1 MEIDIRTS
9 GYQKRE
15 QVAAPLDA
23 YAATLNT
30 LQQKH
35 ETAIDTANKIKTFLA
50 NKELNEAENKWLS
63 DYSQQINNQIEAA
76 AQEGSYASAL
86 TTATKLAGD
95 VASNPALIGR
105 ERYQQQYK
113 KFQDEINASKEYDG
127 DIKAYALAQN
137 KYNYQDTTDENG
149 RITGGSTFEPNYRPV
164 AQVDIDE
171 IYRKALSTVGVDA
184 SQGEQLVWGDAN
196 GNIKA
201 SGANIAEGDLPFL
214 KTASG
219 IKKLDANKIRQA
231 VEAAIDQT
239 SGARASLK
247 QDYIVNAWKASRG
260 DKNNLVTKKDG
271 TIMSQEEFEENLLAP
286 RYAASAY
293 KQVSSSIDTSI
304 GFSIMESRRKET
316 AAASA
321 KAAKAS
327 SANPK
332 ELRVITDFYSPFG
345 AREVQPDTPSKLTSA
360 LNDAQTKFGNLLAE
374 YNIDKNLTADQA
386 YAELRTRI
394 NQNVSITDGA
404 RNELLAQ
411 ADNIRNIIQTNTNR
425 LEAMKSHLNE
435 QEQQAVEFL
444 GRRFSNGSMT
454 SSDNPYQK
462 RYAEAVNKLF
472 VEPSGKVNDRVLVRD
487 SPNNLSIIRNKL
499 AQLGFTSKDIRYQ
512 KVNGDEYIY
521 ISKDAYTKAAP
532 EIADIIGVSQ
542 VGFASNSQEVPKEF
556 TANAKLYEGWGGRD
570 RKNSIASVYR
580 EVSNLSEQS
589 TKRLDET
596 FPSNFVQIQNFYIPQ
611 TVTVDGQTMTKN
623 LLDDYS
629 DAAIKNL
636 STADGGALKIL
647 MRGKDGKLVQVDD
660 SEMRQ
665 NIIQNIAASYT
676 QDKNRVIPG
685 WAVDSATGEYGMT
698 ITFPYIPKTTKNSP
712 RRPDGKDPAYLDAG
726 SYFIVGAPLNGAIA
740 QFSEIPAVKAART
753 VYGIRYNSALQRGY
767 KLSDSE
773 LGDGSYDAY
782 YSVDKQGNP
791 RITVDT
797 GNGQISG
804 NLQEMTD
811 LLTNNYANKATLAPV
826 KSEIEKLQARNGS
839 LASSPVEGQNRVI
852 GGIFHKVLIDAGV
865 TELSEVPLE
874 QRPIILQRF
883 STMYRNLTGE
893 NVSTEFQQQM
903 IESLK

>member
-1 MEIDIRTS
+1 MPIDIKTS

-15 QVAAPLDA
+15 RVAAPLDV
-23 YAATLNT
+23 YNSTLNT

-35 ETAIDTANKIKTFLA
+35 DTAIETSNQIKTFLA
-50 NKELNEAENKWLS
+50 NKQLNEAENEWL
-63 DYSQQINNQIEAA
+63 DKYSRDVNAQIEAS
-76 AQEGSYASAL
+76 AQEGSYATAL
-86 TTATKLAGD
+86 TTATKLAGE

-113 KFQDEINASKEYDG
+113 KFQDEINSSKEYDG

-149 RITGGSTFEPNYRPV
+149 RITGGTTFTPNYRPV
-164 AQVDIDE
+164 TQVDIDE
-171 IYRKALSTVGVDA
+171 IYRKALSTVGVDV
-184 SQGEQLVWGDAN
+184 SQGEQLVWGDDK
-196 GNIKA
+196 GNIKQ
-201 SGANIAEGDLPFL
+201 SGASIAEGDLPYL

-219 IKKLDANKIRQA
+219 IKKLDAAKIRQA
-231 VEAAIDQT
+231 VEAAINQT
-239 SGARASLK
+239 PGARASLK

-293 KQVSSSIDTSI
+293 KHVSSSIDTSI
-304 GFSIMESRRKET
+304 GFSIMESRRKEA

-321 KAAKAS
+321 KAAKTA
-327 SANPK
+327 SANSK

-360 LNDAQTKFGNLLAE
+360 LNDARTSLRNMYAQ
-374 YNIDKNLTADQA
+374 YNIDKNLTDDQA
-386 YAELRTRI
+386 YAELRARI
-394 NQNVSITDGA
+394 NQNVSITDNV

-411 ADNIRNIIQTNTNR
+411 AENLRNIIQTNTNR
-425 LEAMKSHLNE
+425 LEAMKSYLTE
-435 QEQQAVEFL
+435 QEAQAVDFL
-444 GRRFSNGSMT
+444 GKRFSNGNMA

-462 RYAEAVNKLF
+462 KYSEAINKLF
-472 VEPSGKVNDRVLVRD
+472 VESNGKVNDRVLVRNTPD
-487 SPNNLSIIRNKL
+487 NLSIIRTKL
-499 AQLGFTSKDIRYQ
+499 ANLGFTSKDVRYQ

-532 EIADIIGVSQ
+532 EIADIIGNSQ
-542 VGFASNSQEVPKEF
+542 VGFSSSSQELP
-556 TANAKLYEGWGGRD
+556 AKFESHAKIYNGRGRRD
-570 RKNSIASVYR
+570 RKNSIASIYR
-580 EVSNLSEQS
+580 EVSNLSKQS
-589 TKRLDET
+589 TERLDSS

-629 DAAIKNL
+629 EAAIKNL

-647 MRGKDGKLVQVDD
+647 MRDKSGKLVQVED
-660 SEMRQ
+660 SEMRR
-665 NIIQNIAASYT
+665 NIVENIAASYT

-698 ITFPYIPKTTKNSP
+698 ITLPYIPKTTKNSS
-712 RRPDGKDPAYLDAG
+712 RRADGKEPNYLDAG
-726 SYFIVGAPLNGAIA
+726 SYFIVGAPLNNAIK

-753 VYGIRYNSALQRGY
+753 VYGIKYNSALQRGY

-773 LGDGSYDAY
+773 LGDGSYEAF
-782 YSVDKQGNP
+782 YSTDENGDP
-791 RITVDT
+791 RITVET
-797 GNGQISG
+797 GSGQITG
-804 NLQEMTD
+804 NLQDMTD

-826 KSEIEKLQARNGS
+826 KLEIEKLQARNGS
-839 LASSPVEGQNRVI
+839 IAASPVKDQDNVI
-852 GGIFHKVLIDAGV
+852 AGIFHKVMVDAGV
-865 TELSEVPLE
+865 NSIAEVPIE
-874 QRPIILQRF
+874 QRPALFQRF
-883 STMYRNLTGE
+883 NSMYRNLTGE
-893 NVSTEFQQQM
+893 NVSTDFQQQM
-903 IESLK
+903 IELLK